1 MIVDLERFVK
11 AQNRM
16 YAVALNEIKGGSKQT
31 HWIWYVF
38 PQLQALGHSKN
49 AKYYGIADANEAK
62 AYYEHPVLSK
72 RLKEIS
78 QALLMLDS
86 NDPTEVMGY
95 PDDLKLRSCMTL
107 FYEVTHDP
115 LFKQVLD
122 KFFEGEEDKMT
133 INLLHK

>member
-1 MIVDLERFVK
+1 MSLERFVK
-11 AQNRM
+11 AQNEM
-16 YAVALNEIKGGSKQT
+16 YHIALNEIKDGSKQS

-38 PQLQALGHSKN
+38 PQLKDLGYSSN
-49 AKYYGIADANEAK
+49 AKYYGIEDANEAR
-62 AYYEHPVLSK
+62 AYYEHPILSK

-78 QALLMLDS
+78 EALLLLDS

-115 LFKQVLD
+115 LFKKVLD
-122 KFFEGEEDKMT
+122 KFFDGEEDKMT
-133 INLLHK
+133 INFLHK